1 MVLEHSRKQPLMTPD
16 TPVSVRGVLLLH
28 WPVYLMEGIEL
39 GLFML
44 SACVFGTLLF
54 YTGSPVVHR
63 MPSPLGRVILM
74 GLVMG
79 VTAVAIIRSPF
90 GARSSAHFNPIISF
104 TFFCLGRMHWVDMF
118 CYIAAQFITL
128 RRPPCVTCHRSG
140 PIRNG
145 RCLLGGVVHGLSD
158 DLRGACSKRTSV
170 ALALHLAVG
179 WSAGNRLRHLFFHL
193 YPASASTRREPCL
206 QHCLPAYGPRCGCTF
221 RHLC

>member
-28 WPVYLMEGIEL
+28 WPVYLMEGVEL

-118 CYIAAQFITL
+118 CYIAAQFIGAALGVLTAKL
-128 RRPPCVTCHRSG
+128 LIEPYLASPSVRYVSPFRADTERPMPSGRS
-140 PIRNG
+140 
-145 RCLLGGVVHGLSD
+145 
-158 DLRGACSKRTSV
+158 CSW
-170 ALALHLAVG
+170 A
-179 WSAGNRLRHLFFHL
+179 F
-193 YPASASTRREPCL
+193 
-206 QHCLPAYGPRCGCTF
+206 
-221 RHLC
+221 